1 MLKIINFTIPGKLR
15 LHVFNE
21 NLGYYL
27 QVILKLVYLALRTL
41 FVYLDAI
48 SLPLNTTV
56 GIVGALWG

>member
-1 MLKIINFTIPGKLR
+1 MPGKLR

-27 QVILKLVYLALRTL
+27 QVILRLVYLALRTL
-41 FVYLDAI
+41 FVHLDAI
-48 SLPLNTTV
+48 NLPLNTTV